1 MAISPFMAAI
11 NQICEERG
19 LARDIV
25 VETVEAAVA
34 AAYRKGYGHPRQIIH
49 ARLDPET
56 SLFKITQGFEVV
68 EEVEDANSQITLKN
82 GKKIKKGVKIGDEIE
97 EPLQPHSD
105 FGRIAAQTAKQ
116 VITQRIR
123 EAERTLILNEFK
135 KKERT
140 LINATV
146 QRIEGSNI
154 ILDLGKTTAIMPAL
168 EQIPTEHNYL
178 GQRLKVY
185 VKSVEETNR
194 GPKIL
199 VSRSDTG
206 LISGL
211 FALEVP
217 EITAGTV
224 EIEGIARE
232 AGNRTKIAVA
242 SNQEGLDP
250 VGSCV
255 GQRGTRVQSVL
266 AEIGEEKIDIVLYAN
281 KIEKYIENALSP
293 AKIESIKIDKK
304 ENKAQVNVAADQ
316 LSLAIGKS
324 GQNVRLASKL
334 AGYALDIV
342 KKEDKAAKEIK
353 TKKIESGDQIVTT
366 EKMEVITKP
375 AKEGKKRTVKS

>member
-19 LARDIV
+19 LAKEVV

-34 AAYRKGYGHPRQIIH
+34 AAYRKDYGHSRQIIH
-49 ARLDPET
+49 AHFDPES

-68 EEVEDANSQITLKN
+68 EEVEDTNSQITLKDA
-82 GKKIKKGVKIGDEIE
+82 KKIKKGIKIGNEIE
-97 EPLQPHSD
+97 KPLQPHSD

-123 EAERTLILNEFK
+123 EAERTLILDEFK
-135 KKERT
+135 KKEGT

-146 QRIEGSNI
+146 QRIEGRNI

-185 VKSVEETNR
+185 VKSVEETNK

-199 VSRSDTG
+199 VSRSDAG

-266 AEIGEEKIDIVLYAN
+266 AEIGEEKIDIVLYAK

-304 ENKAQVNVAADQ
+304 ENKAQVNAAADQ

-334 AGYALDIV
+334 TGYALDIV

-375 AKEGKKRTVKS
+375 TKKEKKRTDKS